1 MSPLLGSILV
11 VDDIDGIRRL
21 IRGALAGLVE
31 TTHEAANGA
40 DALALAREHVP
51 DLVFLD
57 LALPGSI
64 RRQPRRRPLKRARR
78 DARGAQMPYALEPFG
93 LAQVNIDDSGL
104 SENGGVEAGA
114 GKVGAV
120 EAGAG
125 DAGAGEVGAVE
136 ARTVEDGAVE
146 ARAVEDGVV

>member
-57 LALPGSI
+57 LALP
-64 RRQPRRRPLKRARR
+64 
-78 DARGAQMPYALEPFG
+78 DMT
-93 LAQVNIDDSGL
+93 
-104 SENGGVEAGA
+104 GVEILRALRTDPATADVPVVIVTALGTSDLA
-114 GKVGAV
+114 RQAR
-120 EAGAG
+120 
-125 DAGAGEVGAVE
+125 DAGATALVE
-136 ARTVEDGAVE
+136 KPFRPAQL
-146 ARAVEDGVV
+146 RALVSDIADALKGSAA